1 MIYEFDKDE
10 KREIIKMISASNL
23 EELKR
28 SYNDKPIEIQSY
40 LNCTEARKRNCIVRI
55 FHFLKKKQPILDNI
69 EGIDFTLDEI
79 KKNFVLKESDLFFF
93 KNDLFK
99 ISNENITLKNEII
112 EEIKKLDALTKIE
125 FDENLIKE
133 YCELF
138 SEYQKEPSQSG
149 ISALSQKAS
158 IIHKHLIPT
167 ILEELL
173 YSESK
178 YINPEENPERIYSD
192 FFSLDELYKTIMENK
207 GYFPENGDDNLKKKM
222 DFRVYSNRWG
232 HYDTYRITRTMFGWD
247 VTHISVN
254 GPSLKDGSGR
264 ITENLTHD
272 SIFYPKYG
280 VQEAFEILW
289 EKADSTHNYEERL
302 QEKLQDIADWIS
314 ETEKARS
321 RGRPEWMKNG
331 LL

>member
-1 MIYEFDKDE
+1 MIYEFDQDE
-10 KREIIKMISASNL
+10 KREIIEMISASNL
-23 EELKR
+23 EELKS
-28 SYNDKPIEIQSY
+28 SYHDKSIEIQLY

-55 FHFLKKKQPILDNI
+55 FHFLKKEQLALDNI
-69 EGIDFTLDEI
+69 EEIEFTLDGI

-93 KNDLFK
+93 ENDLFE
-99 ISNENITLKNEII
+99 ISNKNIKLKNEIT
-112 EEIKKLDALTKIE
+112 EKIKELDTLTKRE
-125 FDENLIKE
+125 FDEKLIKE
-133 YCELF
+133 YCDLF
-138 SEYQKEPSQSG
+138 SKYQKEPDQSR
-149 ISALSQKAS
+149 ISPLSQKAS
-158 IIHKHLIPT
+158 IIHKHLIP
-167 ILEELL
+167 IIPEELL
-173 YSESK
+173 YSENE
-178 YINPEENPERIYSD
+178 YIDPEENTESIYSD
-192 FFSLDELYKTIMENK
+192 YFLLDELNKTITENK
-207 GYFPENGDDNLKKKM
+207 GDFPENGDDNLKRKM

-247 VTHISVN
+247 VTHISIN
-254 GPSLKDGSGR
+254 GPSLKDGSGC
-264 ITENLTHD
+264 ITENLKHD

-321 RGRPEWMKNG
+321 TGRPEWMKTG